1 MTKEVSIIIEGT
13 QIGIEEEPILIT
25 AAGTY
30 HMHNDKHYIQYEE
43 LSEDGLG
50 HSKNLIKIGATKIE
64 MTKKGASNSE
74 MSFDLKHIT
83 PVIYQTPY
91 GSLCFQAQT
100 AQFTVEETNH
110 TLKVTMEYSLYSNEE
125 HISDN
130 RTIIRIQSSQS

>member
-13 QIGIEEEPILIT
+13 QIGVEEEPILIT
-25 AAGTY
+25 ASGTY

-50 HSKNLIKIGATKIE
+50 RSKNMIKIGAEKIE
-64 MTKKGASNSE
+64 MTKRGASSSE
-74 MSFDLKHIT
+74 MSFDLMHTT
-83 PVIYQTPY
+83 PVTYQTPY

-100 AQFTVEETNH
+100 SQFIVEETNH
-110 TLKVTMEYSLYSNEE
+110 TLEVTMEYSLYSKEE

-130 RTIIRIQSSQS
+130 RTIIRIRSSQS